1 MMSRMANSAIEL
13 YVLRHAHAGDPAK
26 WTGDDAR
33 RPLSAK
39 GHQQA
44 DRLARHLAGIGL
56 RLDVIL
62 SSPRVRAVET
72 ADPIATALNMD
83 VQVDDRLGGGLSLS
97 SLEQVLADAGNPA
110 RAMIVGHDPDF
121 TELVSELAGAAS
133 IPMRKGALA
142 RLDGP
147 RPLRQGGAILRWL
160 IPPDTLAG
168 ADAG

>member
-1 MMSRMANSAIEL
+1 MSNSSLEL
-13 YVLRHAHAGDPAK
+13 YVVRHAHAGDPAK

-44 DRLARHLAGIGL
+44 DRLANHLAGVGL
-56 RLDVIL
+56 RLDAIL
-62 SSPRVRAVET
+62 SSPKVRAVET
-72 ADPIATALNMD
+72 AAPIARALDMD
-83 VQVDDRLGGGLSLS
+83 VRIDDRLGGGLSLS
-97 SLEQVLADAGNPA
+97 SLEQLLADAGNPA

-121 TELVSELAGAAS
+121 TELVSELSGAPS

-147 RPLRQGGAILRWL
+147 RPLRNGGCILRWL
-160 IPPDTLAG
+160 IPPDALAG
-168 ADAG
+168 TDAG